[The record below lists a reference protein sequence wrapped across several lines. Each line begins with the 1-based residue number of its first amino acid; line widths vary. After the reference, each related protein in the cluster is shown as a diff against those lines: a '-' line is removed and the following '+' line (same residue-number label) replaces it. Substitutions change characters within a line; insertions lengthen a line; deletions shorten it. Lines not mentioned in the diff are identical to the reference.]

1 MADTSAQESRSTR
14 ARRMIAEVEEAL
26 RTQTPA
32 QVMAHFAEWQ
42 AEFPKLFQMVLTRS
56 YSRDIL
62 EVMLR
67 QLERVESGA
76 TTQHNASVAVGG
88 LLVDRIVKPQLD
100 TAGVK
105 PGSKR

>member
-1 MADTSAQESRSTR
+1 MSDAQETRSTR
-14 ARRMIAEVEEAL
+14 ARRMIVEVEEAL

-32 QVMAHFAEWQ
+32 QVMAQFAEWQ
-42 AEFPKLFQMVLTRS
+42 TEFPKLFQMLLTRS

-76 TTQHNASVAVGG
+76 TTQHTASVAVGSV
-88 LLVDRIVKPQLD
+88 LVDRIVKPQLD

-105 PGSKR
+105 PGSGRI